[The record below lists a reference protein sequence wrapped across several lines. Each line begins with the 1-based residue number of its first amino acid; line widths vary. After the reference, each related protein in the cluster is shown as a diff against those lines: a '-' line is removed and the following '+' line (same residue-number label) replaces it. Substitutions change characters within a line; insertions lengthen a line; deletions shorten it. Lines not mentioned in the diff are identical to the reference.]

1 MVDFTSLDYLLTGN
15 VKQKAVYRALT
26 EHGVLDKLRSFDP
39 ILTGTIPINIDT
51 DTSDLDIICCFT
63 DAAAFEKHLVENFAN
78 EHDFKRFMPKR
89 TGAIAASFTC
99 EGFVVEVYGQA
110 IPTQQQAAYLHM
122 IIEYRILLEKGED
135 FRQQV
140 IALKK
145 QGYKTEPA
153 FGKLLGIT
161 GNVYDELL
169 KSKIDTRE

>member
-1 MVDFTSLDYLLTGN
+1 MIDFTSLDYLLTGN
-15 VKQKAVYRALT
+15 VKQKAVYRVLT
-26 EHGVLDKLRSFDP
+26 DHAVFGKLQSFDP
-39 ILTGTIPINIDT
+39 VLTGTIPINIDT

-110 IPTQQQAAYLHM
+110 IPTQQQSAYLHM
-122 IIEYRILLEKGED
+122 LIEYRILLEKGED

-140 IALKK
+140 IALKE

-153 FGKLLGIT
+153 FGKLLGIK
-161 GNVYDELL
+161 GNVYEELIARY
-169 KSKIDTRE
+169 SI